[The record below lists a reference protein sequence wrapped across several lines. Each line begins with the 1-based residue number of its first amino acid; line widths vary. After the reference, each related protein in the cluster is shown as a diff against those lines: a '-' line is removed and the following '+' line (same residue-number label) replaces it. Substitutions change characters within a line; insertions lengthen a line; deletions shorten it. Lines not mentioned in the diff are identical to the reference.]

1 MFKKTL
7 AISFLLFNFSNASGI
22 PTTDALNIAE
32 SIAQHN
38 ETLQQWATQ
47 IRAMEKQYNAISK
60 MNSWKDVLDSQY
72 FWDFF
77 PKEAEEIVSGK
88 VSLEDVLNK
97 INKAIE
103 NDETFKEFKKEE
115 LDRVATRSE
124 RAKENYNAASERAE
138 EIKRIIDKQ
147 GENIDLKDS
156 IDYGNLLQGKLAL
169 MVNELTRIQ
178 SENQIY
184 DADLKEREK
193 IEEERYNK
201 FKDASKGVTIYKIN

>member
-60 MNSWKDVLDSQY
+60 MNSWEDVLDSQY

-77 PKEAEEIVSGK
+77 PKEAEEIISGK

-147 GENIDLKDS
+147 GENFELKDS

-178 SENQIY
+178 SENQLY